1 MSDSFATLLTV
12 AHRAPPSGGYWNGLP
27 FSSPADLPDPGIKL
41 TSPMSPGLAGGFF
54 TTEPP
59 GKSCV
64 SPLYI
69 LNRQLL
75 TRSTSYK
82 HFLLFSRFPSHLLMV
97 SLRCTA
103 AFFFFFYAVPLIY
116 FSFSFLV
123 SNPKKSPRP
132 MLRRLL
138 STSSLRSY
146 MVSGLTFISLIHF
159 ELIFYVYYTKYHA
172 AIRKIWKLNQ

>member
-1 MSDSFATLLTV
+1 MTV

-27 FSSPADLPDPGIKL
+27 FSSPVDLPDPGIKL
-41 TSPMSPGLAGGFF
+41 TSPTSPGLAGGFF

-59 GKSCV
+59 GKSCM
-64 SPLYI
+64 SSLYI

-75 TRSTSYK
+75 TRSTSYQ

-103 AFFFFFYAVPLIY
+103 AFFFFLCSPSHLF
-116 FSFSFLV
+116 FLV
-123 SNPKKSPRP
+123 FFGVKSKEITKT

-159 ELIFYVYYTKYHA
+159 ELIFYVYYTKDHA